1 MARETIWIEKTKFSN
16 TLKDIEQELEHAEK
30 VIRAIQKMIL
40 QFKVAIIYEEK
51 SQWNIN
57 I

>member
-1 MARETIWIEKTKFSN
+1 MAKQTIWIEKTKFSN
-16 TLKDIEQELEHAEK
+16 TLKDIEKELEHAEK

-51 SQWNIN
+51 SQ
-57 I
+57 